1 MRYHT
6 PAQLDRLKQATLDI
20 LETVGVKFP
29 SQRALDIL
37 AAHGCR
43 VDAARQVVTFP
54 PDVVL
59 AAMARAPRYFGL
71 GARDPACAF
80 SLSDDTTWCTSDGC
94 GVEIVDFETGVKRPS
109 TKADL
114 ARVTRL
120 LDYLSSMAFWWPTV
134 SAGDCGADRPAPRD
148 RRRLE
153 QHRQAPA
160 GLRPGRARGAL
171 RRRDG
176 DGRRRQRRGA
186 APGSRCSPT

>member
-6 PAQLDRLKQATLDI
+6 TAQLDRLKQATLDI

-37 AAHGCR
+37 AAQGCR
-43 VDAARQVVTFP
+43 VDRERQVVTFP
-54 PDVVL
+54 ADVVL
-59 AAMARAPRYFGL
+59 AAMASAPRYFDL
-71 GARDPACAF
+71 GARDPAFAF

-94 GVEIVDFETGVKRPS
+94 GTQIVDFATGAKRPS

-134 SAGDCGADRPAPRD
+134 SAGDCGQTAQLQLYDLRPA
-148 RRRLE
+148 E
-153 QHRQAPA
+153 
-160 GLRPGRARGAL
+160 
-171 RRRDG
+171 
-176 DGRRRQRRGA
+176 
-186 APGSRCSPT
+186 